1 MKIAV
6 LGYGVVGSGVVDL
19 IYKNAE
25 SIAERAKEEITIK
38 YILDVRDFPEDPHAA
53 LFIKDFETILH
64 DDEVE
69 TVVEVIGGLNPA
81 YSFVKRSLLAG
92 KSVVTSNKELVATY
106 GDELLEIAQNGNL
119 NFMFEASVG
128 GGIPIIRPI
137 NQCLAANEIEQIC
150 GILNGTTNY
159 ILTKMFKEHT
169 SFEDAL
175 KQAQQLGYAES
186 NPSADVDGI
195 DACRKIAILAS
206 LTFGYHVDPNMIQ
219 TEGIRN
225 IDLNDVVLLNEN
237 GYVVKLLGMTKK
249 LQNGKLYT
257 IVSPFCI
264 KQGHPL
270 SSVDDVFNGI
280 LVVGDAIGE
289 AMFYGRGAGKLPTA
303 SAVVADV
310 IDCVK
315 HRKAR
320 KYLFWEHEQKGQLVD
335 FKQQPSKLYVR
346 FVSDDL
352 AKLCDMVK
360 KTFPVYKVLS
370 EDNDLVVLLDEQTE
384 NEFYENVNKIKKTMP
399 CKVKGKIRVLSF

>member
-1 MKIAV
+1 
-6 LGYGVVGSGVVDL
+6 
-19 IYKNAE
+19 
-25 SIAERAKEEITIK
+25 
-38 YILDVRDFPEDPHAA
+38 
-53 LFIKDFETILH
+53 
-64 DDEVE
+64 
-69 TVVEVIGGLNPA
+69 
-81 YSFVKRSLLAG
+81 
-92 KSVVTSNKELVATY
+92 
-106 GDELLEIAQNGNL
+106 
-119 NFMFEASVG
+119 MFEASVG

-137 NQCLAANEIEQIC
+137 NQCLAANKIEQIC

-159 ILTKMFKEHT
+159 ILTKMVKEQT

-175 KQAQQLGYAES
+175 KEAQQLGYAES
-186 NPSADVDGI
+186 NPAADIDGI

-206 LTFGYHVDPNMIQ
+206 LTFGYHIDPNMIQ

-225 IDLNDVVLLNEN
+225 INLKDVMLMKEN

-249 LQNGKLYT
+249 LADGKLYI

-264 KQGHPL
+264 KNGHPL

-315 HRKAR
+315 HRTAR
-320 KYLFWEHEQKGQLVD
+320 KYLFWDHEQKGMLVD

-346 FVSDDL
+346 FATDD
-352 AKLCDMVK
+352 AVALCEIVK
-360 KTFPVYKVLS
+360 SVFPVYKVLYC
-370 EDNDLVVLLDEQTE
+370 EEELVVLLDEQTE
-384 NEFYENVNKIKKTMP
+384 YEFYEKLNHITKTIP

>member
-19 IYKNAE
+19 IYKNDA
-25 SIAERAKEEITIK
+25 SIAERAKEDISIK
-38 YILDVRDFPEDPHAA
+38 YILDVRDFPDDPHAS

-159 ILTKMFKEHT
+159 ILTKMVKEHA

-175 KQAQQLGYAES
+175 KEAQQLGYAES
-186 NPSADVDGI
+186 NPAADVDGI

-225 IDLNDVVLLNEN
+225 IDLKDVMLMKDN

-249 LQNGKLYT
+249 LDDGRLYI

-264 KQGHPL
+264 KSGHPL
-270 SSVDDVFNGI
+270 STVDDVFNGI

-320 KYLFWEHEQKGQLVD
+320 KYLYWDHEKKNQLVD

-346 FVSDDL
+346 FAADDVS
-352 AKLCDMVK
+352 ALCSMVK
-360 KTFPVYKVLS
+360 SDFPVYKVLCDR
-370 EDNDLVVLLDEQTE
+370 EELVVLLDDQTE
-384 NEFYENVNKIKKTMP
+384 YEFYEKVNNIAKTIP